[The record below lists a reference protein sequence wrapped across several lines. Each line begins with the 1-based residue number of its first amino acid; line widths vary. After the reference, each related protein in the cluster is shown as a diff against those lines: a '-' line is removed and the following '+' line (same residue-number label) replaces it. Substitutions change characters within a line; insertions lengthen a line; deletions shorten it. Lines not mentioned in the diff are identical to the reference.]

1 MTGRKTIIKRSV
13 NEMVLQS
20 IKMAMDSILA
30 NKMRSF
36 LTMLGM
42 IIGVMSLVVLV
53 SIVNGA
59 TKNVT
64 DSIASIGTNLLAVT
78 IKDDKDNPLSLE
90 EVEELEDLDSVKYVA
105 AFTSENTTAKFERNS
120 ESITLYGT
128 TGSYYDIKGLT
139 LDSGRFIKNADV
151 DGSTFVAVINQ
162 TAAEELFGQTHVV
175 GETMSLNGYHFTV
188 IGVLKEDESTTG
200 NTSDRLEAYVPIT
213 ALSKITGSSRNV
225 TSFYI
230 SSADEESMDQVENEI
245 TGFLYQRFSY
255 DSDAFSITNS
265 STIMET
271 MSSVNDTMKW
281 MLGGIAAISLLVGG
295 IGIMNIMLV
304 SVTERT
310 REIGIRKAIG
320 AKKNMILMQ
329 FLIEA
334 LLISIIGCLVG
345 IGLSALTVVGINQYV
360 DSISANMS
368 ADVMIIAMGF
378 SAFIGV
384 VFGIYPAYKAANKT
398 PIEALRYMN

>member
-1 MTGRKTIIKRSV
+1 MI
-13 NEMVLQS
+13 LQS
-20 IKMAMDSILA
+20 IKMAMDSILS

-59 TKNVT
+59 TKSVT
-64 DSIASIGTNLLAVT
+64 DSISKIGTNLLAVT
-78 IKDDKDNPLSLE
+78 IKDNKDDPLTLE
-90 EVEELEDLDSVKYVA
+90 EVEELVDYESVEYTA
-105 AFTSENTTAKFERNS
+105 PFTTGSATAKYERTS

-128 TGSYYDIKGLT
+128 TGSYYDIKGLKLAT
-139 LDSGRFIKNADV
+139 GRFMKNADV
-151 DGSTFVAVINQ
+151 NGSTFVAVLNE
-162 TAAEELFGQTHVV
+162 TSATELFGQTRVV
-175 GETMSLNGYHFTV
+175 GETISLDGYHFTV
-188 IGVLKEDESTTG
+188 IGVLEEEESTTG
-200 NTSDRLEAYVPIT
+200 NSSDRLEAYIPFT
-213 ALSKITGSSRNV
+213 ALSKIAGSSREI

-230 SSADEESMDQVENEI
+230 SSADEDSMDNVEAEI
-245 TGFLYQRFSY
+245 TKFLYQRFAY
-255 DSDAFSITNS
+255 DSDAFTITNS

-320 AKKNMILMQ
+320 ARRNNILLQ

-334 LLISIIGCLVG
+334 LLVSIMGCLIG
-345 IGLSALTVVGINQYV
+345 IGLSAVTVYLIDRFM
-360 DSISANMS
+360 DSVSAAMS
-368 ADVMIIAMGF
+368 CDVVFIAMGF

-384 VFGIYPAYKAANKT
+384 VFGIYPAYKAANEP